1 MVTRLILLHQ
11 YPGKTGQVTWEKTTC
26 SQQYTTFVK
35 IGLNFG
41 VIPQKFE
48 NLRSIITI
56 CTSQRYLRFN
66 WLNILIFYIYSYSLM
81 NSIVTIQLPRTSSN
95 LGKAKLRNV
104 TANLSYG
111 ILRMHGIV
119 MFLLISATRDHSV
132 IRGII
137 SGFYYSQIWMPCS
150 QQNLVKSG
158 FFSANCENINILK
171 MYQVYVLFSSWYL
184 LWH

>member
-66 WLNILIFYIYSYSLM
+66 WLNILIFYIQLQLDEQHSH
-81 NSIVTIQLPRTSSN
+81 NIVTQNIFKFGQSKTQKCHSQFIIWYPTYAWDCHVLTYQCNKGPFSNKGDHFRVLLQPNLDALLPAEF
-95 LGKAKLRNV
+95 G
-104 TANLSYG
+104 
-111 ILRMHGIV
+111 
-119 MFLLISATRDHSV
+119 
-132 IRGII
+132 
-137 SGFYYSQIWMPCS
+137 QIW
-150 QQNLVKSG
+150 
-158 FFSANCENINILK
+158 
-171 MYQVYVLFSSWYL
+171 L
-184 LWH
+184 LLRKL